1 MTPLLDARPASD
13 GADPRPP
20 TAEFAAPPL
29 VDPFGRAIGYLR
41 LSVTDRCNFR
51 CVYCMAES
59 MKFLPHAAVLSL
71 EELDRL
77 CAIFIRLGVRKIRL
91 TGGEPLVRRGVMTLV
106 RSLAQR
112 LRRGDLAELTL
123 TTNGSQLACHAD
135 ELAACGVKRV
145 NVSLDTLDPEAFAA
159 ISRRGELAE
168 VLAGIDAADR
178 AGLKVKINAV
188 AQSEVTEACAE
199 SLIRW
204 AHGRG
209 YDVAFIEVMP
219 LGDVHADWSQRFVP
233 LARLRAE
240 LAERLTL
247 TAVAYRSA
255 GPARYWR
262 VEETGGLV
270 GFITPMTHSFCESCN
285 RVRLTCSGRL
295 YLCLGQ
301 ETAVDLA
308 SVLRQGDD
316 GPVEA
321 AIRDAVA
328 RKPRGHGFAE
338 VATDGSRVSTRSI
351 SLTGG

>member
-1 MTPLLDARPASD
+1 M
-13 GADPRPP
+13 
-20 TAEFAAPPL
+20 PL

-59 MKFLPHAAVLSL
+59 MKFLPHAVVLNL

-77 CAIFIRLGVRKIRL
+77 CAVFIRLGVRKIRL
-91 TGGEPLVRRGVMTLV
+91 TGGEPLVRRGVMALV
-106 RSLAQR
+106 HSLAQR
-112 LRRGDLAELTL
+112 LSRGELDELTL
-123 TTNGSQLACHAD
+123 TTNGSQLARYAG

-145 NVSLDTLDPEAFAA
+145 NVSLDTLDSAAFAA

-188 AQSEVTEACAE
+188 AQNDVTEACAE

-209 YDVAFIEVMP
+209 YDIAFIEVMP
-219 LGDVHADWSQRFVP
+219 LGDVQADWSQRFVP

-247 TAVAYRSA
+247 TAAAYRSA
-255 GPARYWR
+255 GPARYWH

-270 GFITPMTHSFCESCN
+270 GFITPMTHSFCDSCN

-308 SVLRQGDD
+308 GVLRQGDD
-316 GPVEA
+316 DAVEA

-328 RKPRGHGFAE
+328 QKPRGHGFAE
-338 VATDGSRVSTRSI
+338 AATGGPHASARSI

>member
-1 MTPLLDARPASD
+1 MTTLLDASPASH
-13 GADPRPP
+13 GSEPRPP
-20 TAEFAAPPL
+20 TAGLPAAPL

-51 CVYCMAES
+51 CVYCMAEL

-77 CAIFIRLGVRKIRL
+77 CAVFIRLGVRKIRL
-91 TGGEPLVRRGVMTLV
+91 TGGEPLVRRGVMALV
-106 RSLAQR
+106 QSLAQR
-112 LRRGDLAELTL
+112 LNRGELDELTL
-123 TTNGSQLACHAD
+123 TTNGSQLARYAD

-145 NVSLDTLDPEAFAA
+145 NVSLDTLDPAAFAA

-188 AQSEVTEACAE
+188 AQSDVTEAYAE

-219 LGDVHADWSQRFVP
+219 LGDVQADWSRRFVP

-247 TAVAYRSA
+247 TAAAYRSA

-308 SVLRQGDD
+308 GVLRQGDD
-316 GPVEA
+316 DAVDM
-321 AIRDAVA
+321 AIRQAVA
-328 RKPRGHGFAE
+328 RKPIGHSFAE
-338 VATDGSRVSTRSI
+338 AAVGAPRASARSI